1 RLTAR
6 RLLTGSD
13 RRRGLTPRSDARTAG
28 PSHRARPPV
37 RATLGFGA
45 TSRRTRVASA
55 AAAGVAVLALL
66 AACFANGPDPAVSPS
81 GPSAAVSVVPG
92 PSADPTAPSVGPS
105 TSATAP
111 TAPSVAAAPST
122 SQDPAPSAAPA
133 PAPAPAAPGLPTTI
147 QPVAQGELVS
157 FQVRRQSSVILDAA
171 SSGLARYNTS
181 ASCEVP
187 GQPCYD
193 APTFDKVARID
204 LGATPKVP
212 GTDTT
217 FITGH
222 SNRYVPG
229 DPTKGIFSALQNV
242 RTGDTLVLRTTKGT
256 FVYAVSST
264 LSVPFD
270 RLTTTDEVV
279 RVRADTV
286 VAISCVIA
294 PDRASYLGNYVV
306 IGTLRASAPR

>member
-1 RLTAR
+1 M
-6 RLLTGSD
+6 
-13 RRRGLTPRSDARTAG
+13 TPRPDARTAG

-37 RATLGFGA
+37 RATLEFGA

-55 AAAGVAVLALL
+55 AATGVAGLALL
-66 AACFANGPDPAVSPS
+66 AACYGAGSDPPTANGPSAV
-81 GPSAAVSVVPG
+81 GVVTG
-92 PSADPTAPSVGPS
+92 ASADPSAGTSVGPS
-105 TSATAP
+105 TSASASASAP
-111 TAPSVAAAPST
+111 PVVPSTTQEPPSSVAPS
-122 SQDPAPSAAPA
+122 
-133 PAPAPAAPGLPTTI
+133 PAPAPAAPAAAAAPAAPAAPAASGLPSTI
-147 QPVAQGELVS
+147 RPVAQGELVS
-157 FQVRRQSSVILDAA
+157 FQVRRQGAVILDAA

-181 ASCEVP
+181 ASCELP

-204 LGATPKVP
+204 LGAPPNVP

-222 SNRYVPG
+222 SNRYAPG
-229 DPTKGIFSALQNV
+229 DPAKGVFSTLQNV

-286 VAISCVIA
+286 VAISCVIS

-306 IGTLRASAPR
+306 IGTLRASAPL

>member
-1 RLTAR
+1 M
-6 RLLTGSD
+6 
-13 RRRGLTPRSDARTAG
+13 
-28 PSHRARPPV
+28 
-37 RATLGFGA
+37 
-45 TSRRTRVASA
+45 
-55 AAAGVAVLALL
+55 
-66 AACFANGPDPAVSPS
+66 
-81 GPSAAVSVVPG
+81 
-92 PSADPTAPSVGPS
+92 
-105 TSATAP
+105 
-111 TAPSVAAAPST
+111 
-122 SQDPAPSAAPA
+122 
-133 PAPAPAAPGLPTTI
+133 
-147 QPVAQGELVS
+147 
-157 FQVRRQSSVILDAA
+157 
-171 SSGLARYNTS
+171 
-181 ASCEVP
+181 P

-222 SNRYVPG
+222 SNRYAPG

-256 FVYAVSST
+256 CVYAVSST